1 MNAKQNYYFCGIGGN
16 GMSPLARLLAAQ
28 GATVTGSDRAYDIG
42 RNKAL
47 FDQLAR
53 EGIKLVAQDG
63 AAVTSEIG
71 TFVVTRAVEDSIPDI
86 KKARELGL
94 KILKRPLLMA
104 EIFAQTQNI
113 AVGGTSGK
121 STTTGMIG
129 HILSALGK
137 SPTVMNGALMVNGA
151 TNFFLGSSNTAVFEA
166 DESDGYEDVIS
177 VCPADI
183 AVLTNIS
190 LDHFEL
196 DELKGM
202 FSAFLS
208 KARIGAVLNRDCENS
223 MLLRDVNARTVSF
236 GLHQDADFNPVKYPV
251 TLSVPGA
258 HNVANAMA
266 ALASCSLLDIDPTE
280 ACTALK
286 SFLGIKRRLE
296 LVGEVNGIRVI
307 DDFASNP
314 GKIEASTKTAIEG
327 SKRAFLVFQPHG
339 FQPTKMMKQ
348 GYIDTFSGLL
358 RVEDELLMPDIFYVG
373 GSANLV
379 NGEVVS
385 IPKDISSA
393 DVTRGVLAQ
402 GRKAQ
407 HIPQRS
413 EIVSYLN
420 AHAQAG
426 DVILVM
432 GSRDESLSDFAM
444 EIMQSLKG

>member
-1 MNAKQNYYFCGIGGN
+1 
-16 GMSPLARLLAAQ
+16 MSPLARLLAAQ
-28 GATVTGSDRAYDIG
+28 GAQVIGSDRSYDMG
-42 RNKAL
+42 RNKAF
-47 FDQLAR
+47 FDQLVL
-53 EGIKLVAQDG
+53 EGITLVPQDG
-63 AAVTSEIG
+63 AAVTKDIG
-71 TFVVTRAVEDSIPDI
+71 TFVVTRAVEDSIPDV

-104 EIFAQTQNI
+104 EIFTHTENI
-113 AVGGTSGK
+113 AIGGTSGK

-129 HILSALGK
+129 HILTTLGK

-151 TNFFLGSSNTAVFEA
+151 TNFVLGTSNTAVFEA

-190 LDHFEL
+190 LDHFQL

-202 FSAFLS
+202 FSTFLG
-208 KARIGAVLNRDCENS
+208 KAKLGAVLNKDCENS

-236 GLHQDADFNPVKYPV
+236 GLSTAADFNPTKYPI
-251 TLSVPGA
+251 TLAVPGA

-266 ALASCSLLDIDPTE
+266 ALASCSLLDIDPKE
-280 ACTALK
+280 ASLALK

-296 LVGEVNGIRVI
+296 LVGEVNGVRVI

-314 GKIEASTKTAIEG
+314 GKIEASAKTAMHG

-348 GYIDTFSGLL
+348 GYIDTFSTLL
-358 RVEDELLMPDIFYVG
+358 RAEDELLMPDILYLG

-379 NGEVVS
+379 NGEVVAL
-385 IPKDISSA
+385 PKDISSA
-393 DVTRGVLAQ
+393 DVTNGVSAK
-402 GRKAQ
+402 GKKAQ
-407 HIPQRS
+407 HVPQRS
-413 EIVSYLN
+413 AIVSYLK

-432 GSRDESLSDFAM
+432 GSRDESLSDFAR
-444 EIMQSLKG
+444 EIVEAL